1 MNRSMSPSQRETL
14 AIETLAIEIVRI
26 AESAA
31 DCNHLP
37 SFEHPSN
44 ALENPTPHR
53 TVREAGSFGCGRRLR
68 RANMTETTLSFS
80 KLRVRRVYM
89 TENADKKISKNP
101 EVIEKAA
108 RRRFTEEYKRR
119 IAIEAE
125 ACTLPGEIGALLRRE
140 GLYSSVVQRWRRQL
154 REEPLSSSK
163 KSSSAASPAQPSA
176 AKEIAVLKRE
186 NERLKERLR
195 QAELIIDVQKKVSEM
210 MQTQSPEKTD

>member
-1 MNRSMSPSQRETL
+1 
-14 AIETLAIEIVRI
+14 
-26 AESAA
+26 
-31 DCNHLP
+31 
-37 SFEHPSN
+37 
-44 ALENPTPHR
+44 
-53 TVREAGSFGCGRRLR
+53 
-68 RANMTETTLSFS
+68 
-80 KLRVRRVYM
+80 M

-101 EVIEKAA
+101 EVIEKAS
-108 RRRFTEEYKRR
+108 RRRFTAEYKRR

-125 ACTLPGEIGALLRRE
+125 ACTQPGEIGALLRRE

-176 AKEIAVLKRE
+176 AKVNASLKRE

-210 MQTQSPEKTD
+210 MQTRSPEKTD